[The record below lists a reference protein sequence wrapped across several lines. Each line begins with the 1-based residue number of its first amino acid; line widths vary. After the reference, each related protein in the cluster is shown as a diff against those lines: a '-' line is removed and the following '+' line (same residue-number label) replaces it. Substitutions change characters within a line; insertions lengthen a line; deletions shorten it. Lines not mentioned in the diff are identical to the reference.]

1 MQQLRDKVA
10 IVTGASRGIGAAIAY
25 RFAAEGARVVITART
40 LEPDGK
46 LPGSLGETAERIR
59 ALGAEVHCVQADL
72 SEPAS
77 RARIVPEAVERFG
90 GVDILVNNAG
100 AMYTP
105 EFRRLPFMELSAD
118 EFDANIALN
127 LKSVFLVSQ
136 AAVPAMLE
144 RGGGAIVNISSTAA
158 RSGEPPQFGTAVY
171 SAAKAGVV
179 AFTRCMAMEL
189 GPAIRVNCILPG
201 PTNNPATRNRPAH
214 VLKVIQ
220 DATALGRAGEPE
232 DIAGAV
238 VYFAS
243 DASKWTTGASLDVD
257 GGLRSLRPPSSSSRP
272 K

>member
-1 MQQLRDKVA
+1 MFQLSGKVA
-10 IVTGASRGIGAAIAY
+10 IVTGGGQGIGEAIALGLA
-25 RFAAEGARVVITART
+25 RAGADVALAARSADKIAAVADQV
-40 LEPDGK
+40 
-46 LPGSLGETAERIR
+46 R
-59 ALGAEVHCVQADL
+59 ALGRRAAAIVTDVTDA
-72 SEPAS
+72 AS
-77 RARIVPEAVERFG
+77 IRNLVETTRRELG

-158 RSGEPPQFGTAVY
+158 RSGEPPQFGTSVY

-243 DASKWTTGASLDVD
+243 DASGWTTGASLDID
-257 GGLRSLRPPSSSSRP
+257 GGLRSLRPPSSTSARP